1 MQFSDSEL
9 PILGLQEEE
18 DVLTMNSAL
27 PDYFRQSPEQAV
39 YNSRVQKHIL
49 MCQGKKSFGPD
60 TDDYSV
66 SKEIIYG
73 DNAVNA
79 PLDCQREERSH
90 TPVYEEAHRH
100 PFNDDCSPVK
110 RRKIDDEWK
119 RLDRERDELNKQR
132 VHLAQSI
139 KRVADALN
147 KVSLS
152 LLRPQR
158 NEPPMPSILDM
169 LDQQKPK
176 QQPRPT
182 DLSYRPPQPQS
193 EPQSEPKPKPQP
205 QPQLQPQPQPQP
217 NPQLPKYDLPPIPDG
232 WTRREWKGHMRS
244 IRQAE
249 KKKFTR

>member
-152 LLRPQR
+152 LR
-158 NEPPMPSILDM
+158 NEPPMPTILDM

-205 QPQLQPQPQPQP
+205 QPQLQPQPQPQ
-217 NPQLPKYDLPPIPDG
+217 LPTYNLPPIPDG